1 MKFFIANLSNIVDRY
16 NKKAGDGMNKY
27 NVQLEVP
34 EGEVQKVLDRLTAA
48 QQEIYNCY
56 TELENLGVLV
66 VRREDGKERTASGN

>member
-1 MKFFIANLSNIVDRY
+1 
-16 NKKAGDGMNKY
+16 MNKY
-27 NVQLEVP
+27 NVQLEIP